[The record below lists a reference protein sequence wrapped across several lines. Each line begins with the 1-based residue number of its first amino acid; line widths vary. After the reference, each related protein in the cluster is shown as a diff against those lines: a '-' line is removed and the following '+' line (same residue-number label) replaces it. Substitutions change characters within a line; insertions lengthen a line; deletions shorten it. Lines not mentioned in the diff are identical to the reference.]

1 MIAAGLKL
9 GIISIFFFHYE
20 ARRIVT
26 VLPDNCR
33 KFAVI
38 TLIRT
43 SDINHRDSKIHA
55 LVEVKQGE
63 SFCSSL
69 KKFPD
74 NVSNV
79 SPSFLST
86 KNWLLVAMQTYCSL
100 RLSQCN
106 KRIFKYIHA
115 CTNYISEIW
124 IICWLFDFRKKKAW
138 ITYEKYDIK
147 NSNIIWILNDY
158 FTRKKQKK
166 KACPIP
172 KLLKIVVT
180 IDHGDIYL
188 RIVRKFEGK
197 SARGTRMLAAVGQ
210 ETSPWWLVKQG
221 HVSSAHRAGP
231 LFRSCGTSTEERS
244 METIRRTFLIGRHI
258 ALRDDHDDRTR

>member
-115 CTNYISEIW
+115 CTNYISKIW
-124 IICWLFDFRKKKAW
+124 IICWLFDFRKKKKAW
-138 ITYEKYDIK
+138 ITY
-147 NSNIIWILNDY
+147 
-158 FTRKKQKK
+158 TRNT
-166 KACPIP
+166 I
-172 KLLKIVVT
+172 LKIQTSFEYWT
-180 IDHGDIYL
+180 ITSREKNKRRKRVQSRNCSKSLL
-188 RIVRKFEGK
+188 RSTMGIFTCGSCVNLKENRLVEQGCWQPWARKRPRGGSSNRDT
-197 SARGTRMLAAVGQ
+197 SAVHTGRVPFFGPVG
-210 ETSPWWLVKQG
+210 
-221 HVSSAHRAGP
+221 RA
-231 LFRSCGTSTEERS
+231 
-244 METIRRTFLIGRHI
+244 RRK
-258 ALRDDHDDRTR
+258 DRWKR